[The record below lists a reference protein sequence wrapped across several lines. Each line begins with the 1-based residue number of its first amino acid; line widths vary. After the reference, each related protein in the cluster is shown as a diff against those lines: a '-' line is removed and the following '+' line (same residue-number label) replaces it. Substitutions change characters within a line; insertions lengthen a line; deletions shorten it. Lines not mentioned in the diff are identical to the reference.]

1 MFLNRLEKEE
11 KIAFLELAHYV
22 ARSDND
28 FSLSQKDI
36 INNYCI
42 EMQIEDISFNV
53 KEFDIY
59 NTLGKITNKKSQK
72 IVLLV
77 IMALIYSDSFLHKEE
92 WKVSEKILEGFNLN
106 YHLATVYGE
115 WAKAILSLYIQGNAL
130 VELWGCNVNT
140 Y

>member
-42 EMQIEDISFNV
+42 EMQIENIEFNV
-53 KEFDIY
+53 NKFDIY

-72 IVLLV
+72 IVLLE
-77 IMALIYSDSFLHKEE
+77 IMALIYSDNFLHEE
-92 WKVSEKILEGFNLN
+92 ERKVLEKILEEFNLN

-115 WAKAILSLYIQGNAL
+115 WAKAMLSLYIQGNAL
-130 VELWGCNVNT
+130 VELWG
-140 Y
+140 

>member
-72 IVLLV
+72 IVLLE
-77 IMALIYSDSFLHKEE
+77 IMALIYSDNFLHEE
-92 WKVSEKILEGFNLN
+92 ERKVLEKILEEFNLI

-130 VELWGCNVNT
+130 VEL
-140 Y
+140 

>member
-42 EMQIEDISFNV
+42 ELPIENIEFNV
-53 KEFDIY
+53 NKFDIY

-72 IVLLV
+72 IVLLE
-77 IMALIYSDSFLHKEE
+77 IMALIYSDNFLHEE
-92 WKVSEKILEGFNLN
+92 ERKVLEKILEEFNLN

-130 VELWGCNVNT
+130 VEL
-140 Y
+140 

>member
-42 EMQIEDISFNV
+42 EMQIENIEFNV
-53 KEFDIY
+53 NKFDIY
-59 NTLGKITNKKSQK
+59 NTLGKITNKKSHK
-72 IVLLV
+72 IVLLE
-77 IMALIYSDSFLHKEE
+77 IMALIYSDNFLHEE
-92 WKVSEKILEGFNLN
+92 ERKVLEKILEEFNLN

-130 VELWGCNVNT
+130 VEL
-140 Y
+140 

>member
-42 EMQIEDISFNV
+42 
-53 KEFDIY
+53 
-59 NTLGKITNKKSQK
+59 
-72 IVLLV
+72 
-77 IMALIYSDSFLHKEE
+77 
-92 WKVSEKILEGFNLN
+92 
-106 YHLATVYGE
+106 
-115 WAKAILSLYIQGNAL
+115 
-130 VELWGCNVNT
+130 
-140 Y
+140 

>member
-42 EMQIEDISFNV
+42 EMQIEDIAFDA

-59 NTLGKITNKKSQK
+59 NTLGKIKNKKSQK
-72 IVLLV
+72 IVLLE
-77 IMALIYSDSFLHKEE
+77 IMALIYSDNFLHEE
-92 WKVSEKILEGFNLN
+92 ERKVLEKILEEFNLN

-130 VELWGCNVNT
+130 VEL
-140 Y
+140 